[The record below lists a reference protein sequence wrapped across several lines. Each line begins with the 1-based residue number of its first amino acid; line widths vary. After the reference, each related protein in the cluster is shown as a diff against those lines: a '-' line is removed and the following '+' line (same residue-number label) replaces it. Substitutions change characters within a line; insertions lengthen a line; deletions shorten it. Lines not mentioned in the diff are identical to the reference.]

1 MSTQNKT
8 NPTDNSVDKFIEGV
22 SDENMRNESKMLLQ
36 MMSRISGKD
45 AVMWGPSI
53 IGFDSY
59 HYKYESGR
67 EGDMC
72 VIGFSPRKTDLSI
85 YLVDGVS
92 RYENELKKLGKYRTG
107 KSCLYLKK
115 LSDVDYK
122 ILESIIKKS
131 YNYTKSMSGKM
142 HRAE

>member
-59 HYKYESGR
+59 HYKYDSGR

-92 RYENELKKLGKYRTG
+92 RYENELRKLGKYRTG

-142 HRAE
+142 HRVE

>member
-1 MSTQNKT
+1 MSSQNKT
-8 NPTDNSVDKFIEGV
+8 NPTTHSVDKFISGV
-22 SDENMRNESKMLLQ
+22 ADDNMRNESKMLLE

-92 RYENELKKLGKYRTG
+92 RYENELKKLGKYRAG

-122 ILESIIKKS
+122 VLESIIKKS
-131 YNYTKSMSGKM
+131 YNYTKSMDGKM